1 MPRFAAP
8 AVSDRRESNSSA
20 QRVVPILMELV
31 CPTSVIDFGCGIGTW
46 LHEFSRHGV
55 VDVFGVDGRSV
66 NVAELKIAANRF
78 RRHHL
83 DQPLKLSRRF
93 DLALCLD
100 VAEELPEQKADRLIR
115 SLTQAAPI
123 VFFSAAI
130 PSQGGS
136 EHLNGQWPEY
146 WISRFEAQQF
156 QFIDAIRP
164 RIWNQPI
171 VEFWHAQNALLFVDQ
186 NLLWQSTTLRREWER
201 SSRQQV
207 AMVHPRLFLQTAKQL
222 ESTIDFRVRQTWSR
236 ATQVL
241 RRILSAA

>member
-1 MPRFAAP
+1 MPIHATMD
-8 AVSDRRESNSSA
+8 SNRRDATHSA
-20 QRVVPILMELV
+20 QRIVPLLMELIG
-31 CPTSVIDFGCGIGTW
+31 PSSVVDFGCGTGSW
-46 LHEFSRHGV
+46 LNEFWRQGV
-55 VDVFGVDGRSV
+55 VDVIGIDGRGV

-78 RRHHL
+78 KHHRL
-83 DQPLKLSRRF
+83 DQPLVLDRHF

-100 VAEELPEQKADRLIR
+100 VAEELPESKSNHLIE

-136 EHLNGQWPEY
+136 RNVNEQWPDY
-146 WISRFEAQQF
+146 WIGRFESRQF

-171 VEFWHAQNALLFVDQ
+171 VEYWHAQNAVLFVHED
-186 NLLWQSTTLRREWER
+186 LLRRHITLRREWER

-207 AMVHPRLFLQTAKQL
+207 AMVHPRLFLQTAREL
-222 ESTIDFRVRQTWSR
+222 ENTIDYRVRQTWTR
-236 ATQVL
+236 AKQAV
-241 RRILSAA
+241 RRFAKLGA